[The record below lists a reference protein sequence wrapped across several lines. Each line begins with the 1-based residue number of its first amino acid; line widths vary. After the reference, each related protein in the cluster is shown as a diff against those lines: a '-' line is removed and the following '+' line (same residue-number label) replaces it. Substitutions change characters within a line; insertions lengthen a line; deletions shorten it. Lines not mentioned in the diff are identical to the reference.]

1 MIDIITFVFFGI
13 RISLISFPSR
23 PLIEFERGIT
33 MFARVLMTHP
43 QSQSEEEGLHARSEQ
58 EGYWGVKAKGF
69 LTDGI
74 EIWKSD
80 QFVVI

>member
-1 MIDIITFVFFGI
+1 MITFVFFGI

-23 PLIEFERGIT
+23 PLIELEKGIT
-33 MFARVLMTHP
+33 MFARVLIRHP
-43 QSQSEEEGLHARSEQ
+43 QSQNEEEGLHPRSEQ
-58 EGYWGVKAKGF
+58 EGYWRVKAKGF

-74 EIWKSD
+74 EIWKSQ